1 MAGALESSS
10 PGGEP
15 RGLPTGVGPSAIG
28 LPGMAGALAGTGP
41 RGGLLGIG
49 LVGDGGLALTGGGG
63 DGGVALPGGGGDGV
77 FAGVGAGARD
87 LLLEEGPG
95 AGADEG
101 GGGRGGGEGEGDVL
115 ELSKP
120 EGIIT
125 VLICNTDMLYG

>member
-63 DGGVALPGGGGDGV
+63 DGV

-87 LLLEEGPG
+87 LLLGEGPG